1 MEPLTK
7 KQMQPLDA
15 GRGKGQNLLGAFRK
29 SAGLLTPSLSLAK
42 LWWKKKICFS
52 VVLGHEGCGNWLY
65 SHRKLTHHGSRNE
78 SKGRLQSNS
87 SQMGSVLQHRKIDWM
102 LMNLYLGRNRVYELN
117 EYIRKEEKPQVNL
130 NFFLKNLEEQLKP
143 QINRIKGIID

>member
-1 MEPLTK
+1 
-7 KQMQPLDA
+7 
-15 GRGKGQNLLGAFRK
+15 
-29 SAGLLTPSLSLAK
+29 
-42 LWWKKKICFS
+42 
-52 VVLGHEGCGNWLY
+52 
-65 SHRKLTHHGSRNE
+65 
-78 SKGRLQSNS
+78 
-87 SQMGSVLQHRKIDWM
+87 MGSVLQHRKIDWM